1 MSVRCGEKIIYKEDI
16 DTNEGRQLSNLYSG
30 SHDYYSL
37 FINSYLKLYAFDKE
51 KLVGAVRV
59 ISEGVETA
67 LLVDLATASEYEEVK
82 KELLSR
88 IEEKLSDRR
97 VMVYS
102 GRDDLDFYEE
112 AGYGRCKN
120 AWTYFN
126 SSLDEA
132 DFLPAGYKYENEFIS
147 YSVGAEK
154 KLKEAAIT
162 YKEGEITSGFE
173 EVNELL
179 TKAFFGKPHDIS
191 KTTEAFTNSQYFVSA
206 YDDEKLVGVARA
218 VSDNDRYAT
227 ILNVAVDPEYQGLSI
242 GKNIVLRLSEIIRAD
257 IVVLNTH
264 PGAVGFYNR
273 LTQYRRNRYV
283 FEKFITKEERAAM
296 PPERRAAM
304 FTPKGYKFP
313 DEY

>member
-1 MSVRCGEKIIYKEDI
+1 MSVSYGEEIIYKEDI
-16 DTNEGRQLSNLYSG
+16 DINEGRQLSDLYSG
-30 SHDYYSL
+30 SRDYYSL
-37 FINSYLKLYAFDKE
+37 FSNSYLKLYAFDRE

-67 LLVDLATASEYEEVK
+67 LLVDLATSSGYEKVK
-82 KELLSR
+82 KELLLR
-88 IEEKLSDRR
+88 IEEKLLDRR
-97 VMVYS
+97 VMVYA
-102 GRDDLDFYEE
+102 GREDLDFYEE
-112 AGYGRCKN
+112 EGYGRCKN

-154 KLKEAAIT
+154 KIKEVEIT
-162 YKEGEITSGFE
+162 YKEGDITSGFE

-191 KTTEAFTNSQYFVSA
+191 KTTKAFSNSQYFVSA
-206 YDDEKLVGVARA
+206 YDNEKLVGVARA
-218 VSDNDRYAT
+218 VSDNDKYAT
-227 ILNVAVDPEYQGLSI
+227 ILNVAVDTEYQGLSI
-242 GKNIVLRLSEIIRAD
+242 GKNIVLKLSEIIRAD

-273 LTQYRRNRYV
+273 LTQYRRNKYV
-283 FEKFITKEERAAM
+283 FEKFITIGDRAGM